1 MIVITR
7 KAAGGSVIIG
17 KTLKIWSYLA
27 GCFSELCLIIKLT
40 KFKLKVDEIAVRA
53 VAAGEIGQLQPQL
66 RVHLT

>member
-40 KFKLKVDEIAVRA
+40 KFKLKVDEIAVK
-53 VAAGEIGQLQPQL
+53 VAAGEIGQLQLQL

>member
-53 VAAGEIGQLQPQL
+53 VAEEIGQLQPQL